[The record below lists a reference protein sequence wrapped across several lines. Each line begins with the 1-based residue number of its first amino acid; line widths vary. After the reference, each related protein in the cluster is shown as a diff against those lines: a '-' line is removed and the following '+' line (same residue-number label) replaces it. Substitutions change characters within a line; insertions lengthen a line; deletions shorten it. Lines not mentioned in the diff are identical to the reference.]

1 MDITSTQPAS
11 YRVHT
16 FTLLMKAVEL
26 ICTVCG
32 EEGELKTLEE
42 NSVIWNVLPVV
53 VGLVTPGR
61 GTVGGGELIKRSGQ
75 QKKGN
80 GEERYRR
87 RAM

>member
-1 MDITSTQPAS
+1 M
-11 YRVHT
+11 
-16 FTLLMKAVEL
+16 
-26 ICTVCG
+26 
-32 EEGELKTLEE
+32 EE

-53 VGLVTPGR
+53 VGLVGLVTPGR